1 MFRGKY
7 AKRKY
12 ISDERFRGAV
22 SELYISDLQIKI
34 LSVYKDFE
42 FHGSKKLFKTHYI
55 TVMGP
60 IKA

>member
-12 ISDERFRGAV
+12 LSPINELDAV
-22 SELYISDLQIKI
+22 SGLYILNLQIKI

-42 FHGSKKLFKTHYI
+42 FHGWKKLFKTHYI

-60 IKA
+60 IRA